1 VCKIAYI
8 VGSSYAYSR
17 CSHLL
22 TPPLLL
28 AQGSLL
34 MPLLL
39 LHMTPVRWYY
49 LQVAQRAGEI
59 AQELGLMTKADQA
72 QSDTSQTNATGGTW
86 MNLNLFSRNG
96 SDANNSSWL
105 TSDELDDQQAA
116 AALQKYQQLGMKET
130 DEAELAAGPT
140 LSLHPVDQTH
150 TRMHSH
156 KHNATEPERTR
167 TQSRAERAGTG
178 S

>member
-1 VCKIAYI
+1 V
-8 VGSSYAYSR
+8 V
-17 CSHLL
+17 LPFEL
-22 TPPLLL
+22 V
-28 AQGSLL
+28 QGSPL

-39 LHMTPVRWYY
+39 FKLLHMTPACCFCF
-49 LQVAQRAGEI
+49 QVAQRAGEI
-59 AQELGLMTKADQA
+59 AKELGLMTKADQA
-72 QSDTSQTNATGGTW
+72 QSDASQTNATGGTW

-96 SDANNSSWL
+96 SETNSSSWL
-105 TSDELDDQQAA
+105 SSDELDDQQAA
-116 AALQKYQQLGMKET
+116 AALQKYQQLGVKET

-140 LSLHPVDQTH
+140 LSLHPNNTVDQTH
-150 TRMHSH
+150 TRLHSH